1 MAKQI
6 SMIKFTGKLGE
17 MVGQK
22 DAYGKAIIRQRVESP
37 KNPKT
42 TAQAGQRYKL
52 LPAQR
57 IAGALK
63 EIIERGQQGVKYGL
77 ESRNL
82 FMKRALKMT
91 QGFPFME
98 KDDPN
103 IIPGE
108 YQLTKG
114 TLPEVTCTLDANSGV
129 FITSLSCIGSTL
141 DETVGSLSQNL
152 LESNA
157 FLQEGDQLT
166 IVSFNQ
172 HSEGGPIIPEYK
184 SIILD
189 MQSTDL
195 YGDVFGVVAV
205 ATTNN
210 MLSFDTNVQSILA
223 AAVIIS
229 RANGANGFL
238 RSNAT
243 LTVNKSDE
251 AIAKYFSTTG
261 RSDALKTYE
270 GDTSISNNTNWP
282 VDVDGDGGTSGGGG
296 SAATRGLYTLTAA
309 DLKASASAAAGK
321 QILMGF
327 ENGVPTAVYYTKDE
341 SDDNMLH
348 WFCCDLAGEHVTY
361 GDTAEPDTIVLG
373 SLADSFYQS
382 LRKVEYA

>member
-57 IAGALK
+57 IASALK
-63 EIIERGQQGVKYGL
+63 EIIERGQQGVKYGI

-91 QGFPFME
+91 TGFPYME

-114 TLPEVTCTLDANSGV
+114 TLPEVSVEIVNGGFVSSLMIDSEQTTNTEVATISKAILDANAY
-129 FITSLSCIGSTL
+129 LM
-141 DETVGSLSQNL
+141 
-152 LESNA
+152 
-157 FLQEGDQLT
+157 EGDQIT
-166 IVSFNQ
+166 FVVFEQVTSGGVIV
-172 HSEGGPIIPEYK
+172 PTYK

-189 MQSTDL
+189 TSNTAED
-195 YGDVFGVVAV
+195 
-205 ATTNN
+205 
-210 MLSFDTNVQSILA
+210 FDEIMGSLAISWNASNQVTLDSNLEGAAA

-243 LTVNKSDE
+243 ITVKKDYP
-251 AIAKYFSTTG
+251 AIAKYFTATG
-261 RSDALKTYE
+261 QSDALKTYE

-282 VDVDGDGGTSGGGG
+282 VDVDGDGGASGGGG
-296 SAATRGLYTLTAA
+296 SSVERGLYTLTAA
-309 DLKASASAAAGK
+309 DCEAGSGGPVGS
-321 QILMGF
+321 QILVGTL
-327 ENGVPTAVYYTKDE
+327 NGVIKNIYYVV
-341 SDDNMLH
+341 DDDVRC
-348 WFCCDLAGEHVTY
+348 CCDLAGEVVMHNYGVETGTLAVTFTNLSEAFLTGKNPVAY
-361 GDTAEPDTIVLG
+361 
-373 SLADSFYQS
+373 
-382 LRKVEYA
+382 

>member
-22 DAYGKAIIRQRVESP
+22 DAYGKAIIRQRVENP

-91 QGFPFME
+91 TGFPYME

-114 TLPEVTCTLDANSGV
+114 TLPEIVCSKTQGADFLSGLKQIDNGVGHANNFGEV
-129 FITSLSCIGSTL
+129 
-141 DETVGSLSQNL
+141 SQALIEANP
-152 LESNA
+152 
-157 FLQEGDQLT
+157 FLQNGDQITVVGFAVLNGR
-166 IVSFNQ
+166 VLSAY
-172 HSEGGPIIPEYK
+172 HSVVLDTESTSTGDDYNLFFGSGSICALSAEDNATDILVINTGGTLA
-184 SIILD
+184 S
-189 MQSTDL
+189 
-195 YGDVFGVVAV
+195 DVLCAC
-205 ATTNN
+205 A
-210 MLSFDTNVQSILA
+210 M
-223 AAVIIS
+223 IIS
-229 RANGANGFL
+229 RPNGANGYL

-243 LTVNKSDE
+243 LFVDKTN
-251 AIAKYFSTTG
+251 ATIAKYFTATG
-261 RSDALKTYE
+261 QSDALKTYE

-282 VDVDGDGGTSGGGG
+282 VDIDGDGGSGSSGFVSISADADDPIPEGSTLTGLGRYAVGETVTLQYSAGTSG
-296 SAATRGLYTLTAA
+296 Y
-309 DLKASASAAAGK
+309 DFDNWKV
-321 QILMGF
+321 
-327 ENGVPTAVYYTKDE
+327 NGVDMPALTQNPWTFTAQRNIAVSVNGT
-341 SDDNMLH
+341 LI
-348 WFCCDLAGEHVTY
+348 T
-361 GDTAEPDTIVLG
+361 PP
-373 SLADSFYQS
+373 
-382 LRKVEYA
+382 

>member
-57 IAGALK
+57 IASALK

-91 QGFPFME
+91 TGFPYME
-98 KDDPN
+98 KDDPK

-114 TLPEVTCTLDANSGV
+114 TLTEVSITYSNGNFVSSLYCTESGLPGTLGILSERLITANP
-129 FITSLSCIGSTL
+129 TL
-141 DETVGSLSQNL
+141 QD
-152 LESNA
+152 
-157 FLQEGDQLT
+157 GDQIT
-166 IVSFNQ
+166 FVAFSIDDNDNV
-172 HSEGGPIIPEYK
+172 IYTYK
-184 SIILD
+184 SIILNVNSD
-189 MQSTDL
+189 EDL
-195 YGDVFGVVAV
+195 ASVYNNLDYKLFAVDINQDNRLVISDSDYTVVA
-205 ATTNN
+205 
-210 MLSFDTNVQSILA
+210 A
-223 AAVIIS
+223 AIIIS
-229 RANGANGFL
+229 RANGANGYL

-243 LTVNKSDE
+243 LTVDKTNDV
-251 AIAKYFSTTG
+251 IAKYFTATG
-261 RSDALKTYE
+261 QSDALKTYE

-282 VDVDGDGGTSGGGG
+282 VDVDGDGGASGGGG
-296 SAATRGLYTLTAA
+296 GSSVERGLYTLTAA
-309 DLKASASAAAGK
+309 DCEAGASGPVGSK
-321 QILMGF
+321 ILVGMV
-327 ENGVPTAVYYTKDE
+327 NGVIKNIYYVV
-341 SDDNMLH
+341 DDDVRC
-348 WFCCDLAGEHVTY
+348 CCDLAGDVVMHTY
-361 GDTAEPDTIVLG
+361 GEDT
-373 SLADSFYQS
+373 LAVTFATLSEAFLTGKTPVAY
-382 LRKVEYA
+382 

>member
-57 IAGALK
+57 IASALK

-91 QGFPFME
+91 TGFPYME

-114 TLPEVTCTLDANSGV
+114 TLPEVKVDTFGANGRNITFTLLCPSETDFNTVGSFSASLLGANSG
-129 FITSLSCIGSTL
+129 I
-141 DETVGSLSQNL
+141 
-152 LESNA
+152 
-157 FLQEGDQLT
+157 QEGDQIT
-166 IVSFNQ
+166 IVIFALDNGVIVSKYQ
-172 HSEGGPIIPEYK
+172 SMIIDTTSQESEFLNFGGLG
-184 SIILD
+184 SIF
-189 MQSTDL
+189 S
-195 YGDVFGVVAV
+195 
-205 ATTNN
+205 NN
-210 MLSFDTNVQSILA
+210 ERLGLEDGNFLA
-223 AAVIIS
+223 GACIIS
-229 RANGANGFL
+229 RPNGANGYL

-243 LTVNKSDE
+243 LAVDKTNALIS
-251 AIAKYFSTTG
+251 KYFSATG
-261 RSDALKTYE
+261 QSDALKTYE

-282 VDVDGDGGTSGGGG
+282 VDVDGDGGASGGGG
-296 SAATRGLYTLTAA
+296 GSSVERGLYTLTAA
-309 DLKASASAAAGK
+309 DCEAGASGPVGSK
-321 QILMGF
+321 ILVGMV
-327 ENGVPTAVYYTKDE
+327 NGVIKNIYYVV
-341 SDDNMLH
+341 DDDVRC
-348 WFCCDLAGEHVTY
+348 CCDLAGDVVMHTY
-361 GDTAEPDTIVLG
+361 GEDT
-373 SLADSFYQS
+373 LAVTFATLSEAFLTGKNPVAY
-382 LRKVEYA
+382 

>member
-22 DAYGKAIIRQRVESP
+22 DAYGKAIIRQRVENP

-57 IAGALK
+57 IASALK
-63 EIIERGQQGVKYGL
+63 EIVERGQQGVKYGL

-82 FMKRALKMT
+82 FMKRALKMA

-103 IIPGE
+103 TIPGE

-114 TLPEVTCTLDANSGV
+114 TLPEVKLTLVGGQFQTTLSVNFGDGVNNLGEFSAALIANN
-129 FITSLSCIGSTL
+129 
-141 DETVGSLSQNL
+141 DWL
-152 LESNA
+152 L
-157 FLQEGDQLT
+157 EGDQFT
-166 IVSFNQ
+166 IVAFVNS
-172 HSEGGPIIPEYK
+172 GGIIVPKYK
-184 SIILD
+184 SLILD
-189 MQSTDL
+189 TESTESE
-195 YGDVFGVVAV
+195 VFNDFFDGAWV
-205 ATTNN
+205 
-210 MLSFDTNVQSILA
+210 LSDANGYLCINETIA

-229 RANGANGFL
+229 RANGANGYL

-243 LTVNKSDE
+243 LAVDKTNA
-251 AIAKYFSTTG
+251 AISKYFTTTG

-270 GDTSISNNTNWP
+270 GDTSVTNNTNWP
-282 VDVDGDGGTSGGGG
+282 VDIDGDGGTSGGGG

-309 DLKASASAAAGK
+309 DLKSSSSAAAGK
-321 QILMGF
+321 KILMGF
-327 ENGVPTAVYYTKDE
+327 ENGVPTAVYYTKAE
-341 SDDNMLH
+341 NDDNMLH
-348 WFCCDLAGEHVTY
+348 WYCCDLAGEHVTY
-361 GDTAEPDTIVLG
+361 GDVAEPDTIVLG